1 MGGRD
6 HTSGLKVL
14 LPGCLWAENL
24 RTQKGNS
31 EFILNAVGWWGEVHR
46 LLVTVMMQA
55 CGCPSNP
62 PAPERREITHC
73 HYSSQ
78 PR

>member
-31 EFILNAVGWWGEVHR
+31 EFILNAVG
-46 LLVTVMMQA
+46 
-55 CGCPSNP
+55 
-62 PAPERREITHC
+62 
-73 HYSSQ
+73 
-78 PR
+78 